1 MGHATI
7 TVKFGNANGGG
18 DAVGHL
24 SAEIDTRPTGL
35 NGGNSSFDPGTNV
48 AILIYKTD
56 NVAITQTDCSA
67 GSLSMG
73 EQETVTIAEDVTF
86 MDEQE
91 TSLPVPATSTPSI
104 EWFGRSLGAITLK
117 SDKMTLR
124 AESKGVAVGRVTY
137 QATASVLRLQ
147 SPDSINGSTDFSIA
161 VLIAGTAS

>member
-7 TVKFGNANGGG
+7 TVKFGNTNGGG
-18 DAVGHL
+18 DASGHL

-56 NVAITQTDCSA
+56 NVTITQTDCSA
-67 GSLSMG
+67 GSLAMDG
-73 EQETVTIAEDVTF
+73 QETVTITEDVTF

-91 TSLPVPATSTPSI
+91 TSLPVPATSTPGI
-104 EWFGRSLGAITLK
+104 EWFGRSLGAIALK
-117 SDKMTLR
+117 SDKITLR

-147 SPDSINGSTDFSIA
+147 SPASINGSTDFSIA